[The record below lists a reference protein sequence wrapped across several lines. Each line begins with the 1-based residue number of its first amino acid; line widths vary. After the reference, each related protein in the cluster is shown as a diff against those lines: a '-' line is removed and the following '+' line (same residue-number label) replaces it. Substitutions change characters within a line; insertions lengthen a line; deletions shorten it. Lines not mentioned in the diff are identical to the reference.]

1 MKAKTTVAATLAA
14 TALAAVAMLATPSS
28 TFAADHGDAPALAQD
43 LGCDVNDVFIFLDPT
58 DITQTVIIGT
68 VHGFLVPGEVPN
80 FAVFDENVRYRFEI
94 YNDHVNT
101 VPSPVLNPAATA
113 SQKAAFSK
121 ALKPNRFIDVTFKK
135 RNVGVAQQT
144 GTGGGFIPQNLR
156 RPLRQEATITLTGFT
171 GLNSNV
177 LKTDINGDA
186 LLVTPFNTSTTAAA
200 FDVRNIK
207 VSPGVTVQFF
217 AGEVDDPFFF
227 DIPAFTSFIDGIRN
241 GGAPNVN
248 AFNRQRDTFA
258 GYNTLAIALRIPT
271 ALLVSDKGPFLGVDF
286 LAQRHITQLL
296 TNDGVKG
303 GGGFKTVDRMGNPTV
318 NVALI
323 PFDKKNAYNSGT
335 PKQDAQLK
343 FAPTITETLNE
354 LGVVSNPPE
363 PAFLALANIAIAYG
377 DILRLN
383 TTISNFGSPAGAGYD
398 HKDANGFALP
408 NGRRL
413 QDDTVDIILT
423 TINHNGTLGDGVAN
437 SGTGLQAVGTSFP
450 FLGKPHQPLGTGSG
464 TDDATRN

>member
-1 MKAKTTVAATLAA
+1 MKAKTTVASTLAA

-43 LGCDVNDVFIFLDPT
+43 LGCDINDVFMFLDPT
-58 DITQTVIIGT
+58 DVTQTVLIAT

-94 YNDHVNT
+94 YNDHVNL
-101 VPSPVLNPAATA
+101 PSPALNPAATA
-113 SQKAAFSK
+113 AQKAAFFK
-121 ALKPNRFIDVTFKK
+121 ALKPNRLIDITFNK
-135 RNVGVAQQT
+135 RKVGNGQQT
-144 GTGGGFIPQNLR
+144 GTGGNFIPENLR
-156 RPLRQEATITLTGFT
+156 RPLRQEATITLTGFP

-177 LKTDINGDA
+177 FKTDINGDA
-186 LLVTPFNTSTTAAA
+186 LQVTPFNLAAA
-200 FDVRNIK
+200 APNFDVRNIK
-207 VSPGVTVQFF
+207 VAPNTTVQFF

-227 DIPAFTSFIDGIRN
+227 DIPAFSSFIDGIRN
-241 GGAPNVN
+241 GTGPNVN
-248 AFNRQRDTFA
+248 AFMRQRDTFA
-258 GYNTLAIALRIPT
+258 GYNTLAIAVRIPT
-271 ALLVSDKGPFLGVDF
+271 ALLKSDNRPFIGLDF

-318 NVALI
+318 NVALL

-343 FAPTITETLNE
+343 FAATITETLNE

-363 PAFLALANIAIAYG
+363 PSFLALANIAIAYG
-377 DILRLN
+377 DILRLD

-398 HKDANGFALP
+398 HKDVNGFAQP

-413 QDDTVDIILT
+413 TDDTVDIILT
-423 TINHNGTLGDGVAN
+423 TINHNNALGDGVAN
-437 SGTGLQAVGTSFP
+437 SGTTTTSFP
-450 FLGKPHQPLGTGSG
+450 FLGKPNQPLITGSG
-464 TDDATRN
+464 ADDATRN